1 MLGGI
6 NSNECGWVIQ
16 LLYSW
21 NATTAST
28 SEIGPHLNFG
38 IGGKVEVLFA
48 SEVKDLKIENR
59 KYLSRK

>member
-16 LLYSW
+16 LPYSW

-48 SEVKDLKIENR
+48 
-59 KYLSRK
+59 